1 MPICN
6 NPAYSLA
13 ELPSEEALKAL
24 EDDKVFYIPYTGEI
38 FTSYQ
43 EYYDRIVLYRQKI
56 WTCEMTNK
64 QNLTYKAAL
73 ESERKTT
80 AKLDA
85 KFPPV
90 WIKPTLELIHF
101 NRLSLND
108 LVDHIY
114 DYFRGTRFVN
124 EYVYIDVPTAGAERS
139 VEKAIILEKLD
150 QSVPV
155 TLEKKVGDKRQMQR
169 EAREAREDNSRVPDD
184 PHHYRIQLCSAP
196 SKEYI
201 VLPGQM
207 RRGRQQLSKQTFKKY
222 VKEVATKD
230 KWVGSPWH
238 VKPSLV
244 IKYGLPSEPP
254 ENFGIKQKYDDEL
267 GKRGKRRPMDLY
279 NSPIEDTELF
289 DPQYAKKLDN
299 PPPERPKLGIDFGG
313 VSPDN
318 AFNLIRV
325 YTFITVYGKPLRVY
339 PFKFHDFIAALSY
352 NEADPPCDLICEV
365 FASLLHVACGEYHSK
380 YDYVNNTNPLF
391 YGVPELNE
399 EGKYSDDASENE
411 LITLLNTHYKSFND
425 SEKVGVD
432 QWFKW
437 RAGQWGVPAKKP
449 KKGSKFIINYSSAE
463 NLKAWSVALFGFVKD
478 CFKSKVPNTKWQ
490 ILLKLLSPKTEKPIE
505 PEESMDVDTPVDA
518 EMSGTTNEE
527 EVDELAEEEEDT
539 SKVQKTPKKRKT
551 IELSD
556 EEEEEWEPEK
566 APKSNRSTRS
576 TRSQPEKRTPS
587 KTPKSKKKATPKTKA
602 PPKSKKKM
610 AQLGFEELCTKTE
623 LGFLTLNADEKI
635 EILAFLVDEL
645 IPDCDQI
652 RVYRD
657 EAFEKITELKKEQ
670 RELVRT
676 RKQNAAALAEFI
688 KANPQLA
695 ENGNVEAPHV
705 ETDEIENNSDN
716 NDSDN
721 ELNPIRSARI
731 RRKMKVE
738 KEKKVEQAQ
747 EIELTDE
754 QQKLKKQQEE
764 MEEKDR
770 MYCRREEIIEFELR
784 ATQAI
789 IRSKPLGR
797 DRFCNRYWWFDGGYG
812 MVSLDAVTKFPV
824 SDRGN
829 MPADPEI
836 LHEYSTGY
844 LFVEE
849 FFGSETDEKLNP
861 GLYYHQSELRTGL
874 LDGQWGYYSEPAQI
888 EQLMAWLDTRGIR
901 ESILHHNLE
910 YYQDV
915 IFDGMEKRRNATA
928 AQDVK
933 EENDEEKNVTV
944 QDHTIPDFL
953 DYINAW
959 AK

>member
-6 NPAYSLA
+6 NPAYSQA
-13 ELPSEEALKAL
+13 ELPSDEALKAL

-43 EYYDRIVLYRQKI
+43 DYYDRIVLYRQKM

-101 NRLSLND
+101 SKSIFNLDRLSLND

-139 VEKAIILEKLD
+139 VEKAIILEKID
-150 QSVPV
+150 QTVPV
-155 TLEKKVGDKRQMQR
+155 TLEKRVGDKRQMQR

-184 PHHYRIQLCSAP
+184 PYHYRIQLCSMP

-230 KWVGSPWH
+230 KWIGSPWH

-254 ENFGIKQKYDDEL
+254 ENFGLKQKYEDDPS
-267 GKRGKRRPMDLY
+267 GKRGKRKPMDCSSCINLVY

-289 DPQYAKKLDN
+289 DPQYAKKLDT
-299 PPPERPKLGIDFGG
+299 PAPERPILSTDYGA
-313 VSPDN
+313 VSPAN

-325 YTFITVYGKPLRVY
+325 YTFITVYGKPLRLY
-339 PFKFHDFIAALSY
+339 PSKFHDFLAALSY
-352 NEADPPCDLICEV
+352 SEVDPPCDLICEI
-365 FASLLHVACGEYHSK
+365 FASLLSIACGEYHSK
-380 YDYVNNTNPLF
+380 YDYVNNTNPLYF
-391 YGVPELNE
+391 GVPELNE
-399 EGKYSDDASENE
+399 DGKYSEDAEQNE
-411 LITLLNTHYKSFND
+411 LITLLATHYKSFND

-437 RAGQWGVPAKKP
+437 RTGQWGAPAKKP
-449 KKGSKFIINYSSAE
+449 KKGTKAYINYSPVE
-463 NLKAWSVALFGFVKD
+463 NLKAWSVALFGLVKD
-478 CFKSKVPNTKWQ
+478 CYKPKVAASKWQ
-490 ILLKLLSPKTEKPIE
+490 ILLKLLKPTAVKPVE
-505 PEESMDVDTPVDA
+505 AEESMDVDTPVDV
-518 EMSGTTNEE
+518 ELSGTTNEE
-527 EVDELAEEEEDT
+527 EEVDELEEEEET
-539 SKVQKTPKKRKT
+539 PKVQKTPKKRKT

-556 EEEEEWEPEK
+556 EEEDWEPEK

-576 TRSQPEKRTPS
+576 TRSQPDKRTPS
-587 KTPKSKKKATPKTKA
+587 KAPKSKKKATPKSKA
-602 PPKSKKKM
+602 PPKPKKKVGL
-610 AQLGFEELCTKTE
+610 LGFEELCTRTE
-623 LGFLTLNADEKI
+623 LGFLTLSADEKI
-635 EILAFLVDEL
+635 EVLAFLVDEL
-645 IPDCDQI
+645 VPDCDQI

-688 KANPQLA
+688 KQNPQLA
-695 ENGNVEAPHV
+695 ENANVEAPV
-705 ETDEIENNSDN
+705 ENDEIDHNSDN

-747 EIELTDE
+747 EVELTDE
-754 QQKLKKQQEE
+754 QQTLKKQHEE

-770 MYCRREEIIEFELR
+770 TYCRREEIIEFELR

-812 MVSLDAVTKFPV
+812 MISLDAVTKFPA

-829 MPADPEI
+829 MAPDPEI

-849 FFGSETDEKLNP
+849 FFGSETDESKNT
-861 GLYYHQSELRTGL
+861 GLYFHQSELRTGL
-874 LDGQWGYYSEPAQI
+874 LDGQWRYYSDTTQVHLQI
-888 EQLMAWLDTRGIR
+888 NLD
-901 ESILHHNLE
+901 
-910 YYQDV
+910 
-915 IFDGMEKRRNATA
+915 
-928 AQDVK
+928 
-933 EENDEEKNVTV
+933 
-944 QDHTIPDFL
+944 
-953 DYINAW
+953 
-959 AK
+959 